1 MKKFFIFAAMAGAA
15 LVGCTKNEPAADAD
29 QQMITFAAPVVSP
42 NTKAATEV
50 WNNYPT
56 ATAYDFAVWA
66 KYYVNG
72 SYEDNAYKTGTYTT
86 WAEGQT
92 YMKEVVVSHNAN
104 TWAPKQNYY
113 WPKNGSLTFIAYAPA
128 SKANYADATATGI
141 TFKDYPVSTTPAE
154 QVDLLFSER
163 TYNQQKSS
171 MDETA
176 GSNTTGSTP
185 GVTEDVYKGV
195 HISFKHALSSILFNI
210 KTDQNYVNQGTTI
223 TLKKIQ
229 VYNAVSQGSFNQ
241 NLADENG
248 ATTTVPDDKDAT
260 NPAAWTFAANPEKS
274 NYNVDINNTAGVVL
288 STAAYYPSTN
298 SNTDPVA
305 AAGLRASDLILL
317 PQDLEGVTLRI
328 EYTIKNSGAGSE
340 ELSQIAELPLD
351 GKTVSEWVMGKRYIY
366 NITIGL
372 ETIYF
377 EPYVQDWVNVA
388 AGDLTI

>member
-56 ATAYDFAVWA
+56 AEAYDFAVWA
-66 KYYVNG
+66 KYYVDG
-72 SYEDNAYKTGTYTT
+72 SYKNNKYQSGTYTT
-86 WAEGQT
+86 WAGGQT
-92 YMKEVVVSHNAN
+92 YMKEVVVSHDAN
-104 TWAPKQNYY
+104 TWAPAQNYY

-128 SKANYADATATGI
+128 SKANYAEATATGI
-141 TFKDYPVSTTPAE
+141 TFTDYPVSTTPAN

-171 MDETA
+171 MDKTA

-210 KTDQNYVNQGTTI
+210 KTKEDYEGTTI
-223 TLKKIQ
+223 TLKQIQ

-241 NLADENG
+241 NLTDKNG
-248 ATTTVPDDKDAT
+248 ETTSA
-260 NPAAWTFAANPEKS
+260 AAWTFAATPVRS
-274 NYNVDINNTAGVVL
+274 NYNVDGTNDVVL
-288 STAAYYPSTN
+288 STNAYYPSTT
-298 SNTDPVA
+298 SNTAPVA

-317 PQDLEGVTLRI
+317 PQGLKDVTLRI

-340 ELSQIAELPLD
+340 ELSQIAELPLN
-351 GKTVSEWVMGKRYIY
+351 GNTVSEWVMGKRYIY

-377 EPYVQDWVNVA
+377 EPYVQDWVDVA

>member
-56 ATAYDFAVWA
+56 AEAYDFAVWA
-66 KYYVNG
+66 KYYVDG
-72 SYEDNAYKTGTYTT
+72 SYKNNKYQSGTYTT
-86 WAEGQT
+86 WAGGQT
-92 YMKEVVVSHNAN
+92 YMKEVVVSHDAN
-104 TWAPKQNYY
+104 TWAPEQNYY

-128 SKANYADATATGI
+128 SKANYAEATATGI
-141 TFKDYPVSTTPAE
+141 TFTDYPVSTTPAN

-171 MDETA
+171 MDKTA

-210 KTDQNYVNQGTTI
+210 KTKEDYEGTTI
-223 TLKKIQ
+223 TLKQIQ

-241 NLADENG
+241 NLTDKNG
-248 ATTTVPDDKDAT
+248 ETTSA
-260 NPAAWTFAANPEKS
+260 AAWTFAATPVRS
-274 NYNVDINNTAGVVL
+274 NYNVDGTNDVVL
-288 STAAYYPSTN
+288 STNAYYPSTT
-298 SNTDPVA
+298 SNTAPVA

-317 PQDLEGVTLRI
+317 PQGLKDVTLRI

-340 ELSQIAELPLD
+340 ELSQIAELPLN
-351 GKTVSEWVMGKRYIY
+351 GNTVSEWVMGKRYIY

-377 EPYVQDWVNVA
+377 EPYVQDWVDVA

>member
-56 ATAYDFAVWA
+56 DKAYDFAVWA
-66 KYYVNG
+66 KYYVDG
-72 SYEDNAYKTGTYTT
+72 SYENNKYQSGTYTT
-86 WAEGQT
+86 WAGGQT
-92 YMKEVVVSHNAN
+92 YMKEVVVSHDAN
-104 TWAPKQNYY
+104 TWAPEQNYY

-128 SKANYADATATGI
+128 SKANYAEATATGI
-141 TFKDYPVSTTPAE
+141 TFTDYPVSTTPAN

-171 MDETA
+171 MDKTA

-210 KTDQNYVNQGTTI
+210 KTKEDYEGTTI
-223 TLKKIQ
+223 TLKQIQ

-241 NLADENG
+241 NLTDKNG
-248 ATTTVPDDKDAT
+248 ETTSA
-260 NPAAWTFAANPEKS
+260 AAWTFAATPVRS
-274 NYNVDINNTAGVVL
+274 NYNVDGTNDVVL
-288 STAAYYPSTN
+288 STNAYYPSTT
-298 SNTDPVA
+298 SNTAPVA

-317 PQDLEGVTLRI
+317 PQGLKDVTLRI

-377 EPYVQDWVNVA
+377 EPYVQDWVDVA

>member
-15 LVGCTKNEPAADAD
+15 LVGCTKNEPAADTD

-56 ATAYDFAVWA
+56 AKAYDFAVWA
-66 KYYVNG
+66 KYYVKG
-72 SYEDNAYKTGTYTT
+72 SYENNDYEKGTYTT

-104 TWAPKQNYY
+104 TWAPAQNYY

-128 SKANYADATATGI
+128 SKANFAEATATGI
-141 TFKDYPVSTTPAE
+141 TFTNYPVSYKPAE

-185 GVTEDVYKGV
+185 DVKEDAYTGV

-210 KTDQNYVNQGTTI
+210 KTDKDYVAQGTTI
-223 TLKKIQ
+223 TLKQIQ

-241 NLADENG
+241 NLADNNG
-248 ATTTVPDDKDAT
+248 ATTSA
-260 NPAAWTFAANPEKS
+260 AAWTFAATPVRS
-274 NYNVDINNTAGVVL
+274 NYNVDGAKDVKL
-288 STAAYYPSTN
+288 STNAYYPSTT
-298 SNTDPVA
+298 STTAPVTA
-305 AAGLRASDLILL
+305 DGLRASDLILL
-317 PQDLEGVTLRI
+317 PQDLKDVTLRI
-328 EYTIKNSGAGSE
+328 EYTIKNNGAGSE
-340 ELSQIAELPLD
+340 ELKQIAELPLN
-351 GKTVSEWVMGKRYIY
+351 GSTVSKWVMGKRYIY

-377 EPYVQDWVNVA
+377 EPYVQDWVDIA

>member
-56 ATAYDFAVWA
+56 DKAYDFAVWA
-66 KYYVNG
+66 KYYVDG
-72 SYEDNAYKTGTYTT
+72 SYENNKYQSGTYTT
-86 WAEGQT
+86 WAGGQT
-92 YMKEVVVSHNAN
+92 YMKEVVVSHDAN
-104 TWAPKQNYY
+104 TWAPAQNYY

-128 SKANYADATATGI
+128 SKADYAEATATGI
-141 TFKDYPVSTTPAE
+141 TFTDYPVSSTPAE

-185 GVTEDVYKGV
+185 DVTDDAYTGV

-210 KTDQNYVNQGTTI
+210 KTNEDYVAQGTTI
-223 TLKKIQ
+223 TLKQIQ

-248 ATTTVPDDKDAT
+248 ATTTV
-260 NPAAWTFAANPEKS
+260 AAVWTFAATPERR
-274 NYNVDINNTAGVVL
+274 NYNVDGTKDVKL
-288 STAAYYPSTN
+288 STDAYYPSTN
-298 SNTDPVA
+298 STTAPVA

-328 EYTIKNSGAGSE
+328 EYTIKNSGDGSM
-340 ELSQIAELPLD
+340 ELKQIAELPLD
-351 GKTVSEWVMGKRYIY
+351 GNTVSEWVMGKRYIY

-372 ETIYF
+372 DTIYF
-377 EPYVQDWVNVA
+377 EPYVQDWVDVA

>member
-15 LVGCTKNEPAADAD
+15 LVGCTKNEPAADTD

-56 ATAYDFAVWA
+56 ATAYNFAVWA
-66 KYYVNG
+66 KYYVDG
-72 SYEDNAYKTGTYTT
+72 SYENNNYEKGTYTT
-86 WAEGQT
+86 WARGKT
-92 YMKEVVVSHNAN
+92 YMEEVVVSHNAN
-104 TWAPKQNYY
+104 TWAPAQNYY

-128 SKANYADATATGI
+128 SKANYAEATATGI
-141 TFKDYPVSTTPAE
+141 TFTDYPVSTTPAD

-210 KTDQNYVNQGTTI
+210 KTKEDYKGTTI
-223 TLKKIQ
+223 TLKQIQ

-260 NPAAWTFAANPEKS
+260 NPAAWTFAVTPEKS

-298 SNTDPVA
+298 SNTAPVA

>member
-29 QQMITFAAPVVSP
+29 QELITFAAPVVSP

-56 ATAYDFAVWA
+56 AEAYDFAVWA
-66 KYYVNG
+66 KYYVDG
-72 SYEDNAYKTGTYTT
+72 SYKNNKYQSGTYTT
-86 WAEGQT
+86 WAGGQT

-104 TWAPKQNYY
+104 TWAPAQNYY

-128 SKANYADATATGI
+128 SKANFAEATATGI
-141 TFKDYPVSTTPAE
+141 TFTNYPVSYKPAE

-185 GVTEDVYKGV
+185 DVKEDAYTGV

-210 KTDQNYVNQGTTI
+210 KTDKDYVAQGTTI
-223 TLKKIQ
+223 TLKQIQ

-241 NLADENG
+241 NLADNNG
-248 ATTTVPDDKDAT
+248 ATTSA
-260 NPAAWTFAANPEKS
+260 AAWTFATNPVKS
-274 NYNVDINNTAGVVL
+274 NYYVDINNTAGVVL

-298 SNTDPVA
+298 SNTAPVVA
-305 AAGLRASDLILL
+305 NGLRASDLILL
-317 PQDLEGVTLRI
+317 PQDLKDVTLRI

-340 ELSQIAELPLD
+340 ELGQIAELPLA
-351 GKTVSEWVMGKRYIY
+351 GNTVSEWVMGKRYIY

-377 EPYVQDWVNVA
+377 EPYVQDWVDVA

>member
-15 LVGCTKNEPAADAD
+15 LVGCTKNEPAADVD
-29 QQMITFAAPVVSP
+29 QQLITFAAPVVSP

-66 KYYVNG
+66 KYYVDG
-72 SYEDNAYKTGTYTT
+72 SYENNKYQSGTYTE

-92 YMKEVVVSHNAN
+92 YMKEVVVSHDAN
-104 TWAPKQNYY
+104 TWAPEQNYY

-128 SKANYADATATGI
+128 SKANYAEATATGI
-141 TFKDYPVSTTPAE
+141 TFTNYPVSYKPAE

-185 GVTEDVYKGV
+185 DVKEDAYTGV

-210 KTDQNYVNQGTTI
+210 KTDEDYVAQGTTI
-223 TLKKIQ
+223 TLKQIQ

-241 NLADENG
+241 NLADNNG
-248 ATTTVPDDKDAT
+248 ATTSA
-260 NPAAWTFAANPEKS
+260 AAWTFAATPVRS
-274 NYNVDINNTAGVVL
+274 NYNVDDAKNVVL
-288 STAAYYPSTN
+288 STNAYYPSTK
-298 SNTDPVA
+298 SNTAPVA
-305 AAGLRASDLILL
+305 ADGLRASDLILL
-317 PQDLEGVTLRI
+317 PQDLEDVTLRI
-328 EYTIKNSGAGSE
+328 EYTIKNSGDGSM
-340 ELSQIAELPLD
+340 ELKQIAELPLD
-351 GKTVSEWVMGKRYIY
+351 GNTVSEWVMGKRYIY

-377 EPYVQDWVNVA
+377 EPYVQDWVDVA

>member
-1 MKKFFIFAAMAGAA
+1 MAGAA

-56 ATAYDFAVWA
+56 AGAYDFAVWA
-66 KYYVNG
+66 KYYVND
-72 SYEDNAYKTGTYTT
+72 SYESNAYKSGTYTT
-86 WAEGQT
+86 WAEGKT

-128 SKANYADATATGI
+128 SKANYAEATATGI
-141 TFKDYPVSTTPAE
+141 TFTNYPVSYKPAE

-185 GVTEDVYKGV
+185 DVKNDAYTGV

-210 KTDQNYVNQGTTI
+210 KTEKDYVGTTI
-223 TLKKIQ
+223 TLKQIQ

-241 NLADENG
+241 NLVDENG
-248 ATTTVPDDKDAT
+248 ATTTVPDDIDAT
-260 NPAAWTFAANPEKS
+260 NPAAWTFAATPVKS

-298 SNTDPVA
+298 SNTAPVVA
-305 AAGLRASDLILL
+305 NGLRASDLILL

-328 EYTIKNSGAGSE
+328 EYTIKNSGEGSE
-340 ELSQIAELPLD
+340 ELSQIAELPLA
-351 GKTVSEWVMGKRYIY
+351 GNTVSEWVMGKRYIY
-366 NITIGL
+366 NIKIGL

-377 EPYVQDWVNVA
+377 EPYVQDWVDVA

>member
-15 LVGCTKNEPAADAD
+15 LVGCTKNEPAADTD

-56 ATAYDFAVWA
+56 AKAYDFAVWA
-66 KYYVNG
+66 KYYVKG
-72 SYEDNAYKTGTYTT
+72 SYENNDYEKGTYTT

-104 TWAPKQNYY
+104 TWAPAQNYY

-128 SKANYADATATGI
+128 SKANFAEATATGI
-141 TFKDYPVSTTPAE
+141 TFTNYPVSYKPAE

-185 GVTEDVYKGV
+185 DVKEDAYTGV

-210 KTDQNYVNQGTTI
+210 KTDKDYVAQGTTI
-223 TLKKIQ
+223 TLKQIQ

-248 ATTTVPDDKDAT
+248 ATTTVA
-260 NPAAWTFAANPEKS
+260 AAWTFAATPVRR
-274 NYNVDINNTAGVVL
+274 NYNVDGAKDVVL
-288 STAAYYPSTN
+288 STNAYYPSTT
-298 SNTDPVA
+298 SNTAPVV

-328 EYTIKNSGAGSE
+328 EYTIKNSGDGSM
-340 ELSQIAELPLD
+340 ELKQIAELPLD
-351 GKTVSEWVMGKRYIY
+351 GNTVSEWVMGKRYIY

-372 ETIYF
+372 DTIYF
-377 EPYVQDWVNVA
+377 EPYVQDWVDVA

>member
-15 LVGCTKNEPAADAD
+15 LVGCTKNEPAADTD
-29 QQMITFAAPVVSP
+29 QQMITFAAPVVRP

-56 ATAYDFAVWA
+56 ATAYNFAVWA
-66 KYYVNG
+66 KYYVDG
-72 SYEDNAYKTGTYTT
+72 SYENNNYEKGTYTT
-86 WAEGQT
+86 WAGGKT
-92 YMKEVVVSHNAN
+92 YMKEVVVSHNTN
-104 TWAPKQNYY
+104 TWAPAQNYY

-128 SKANYADATATGI
+128 SKANYAEATATGI
-141 TFKDYPVSTTPAE
+141 TFTNYPVSTTPAE

-210 KTDQNYVNQGTTI
+210 KTKEDYEGTTI
-223 TLKKIQ
+223 TLKQIQ

-241 NLADENG
+241 NLVDKNG
-248 ATTTVPDDKDAT
+248 ETTSA
-260 NPAAWTFAANPEKS
+260 AAWTFAATPVRS
-274 NYNVDINNTAGVVL
+274 NYNVDGTNDVVL
-288 STAAYYPSTN
+288 STNAYYPSTT
-298 SNTDPVA
+298 SNTAPVA

-317 PQDLEGVTLRI
+317 PQGLKDVTLRI

-351 GKTVSEWVMGKRYIY
+351 GNTVSEWVMGKRYIY

-377 EPYVQDWVNVA
+377 EPYVQDWVDVA
-388 AGDLTI
+388 AGNLTI

>member
-56 ATAYDFAVWA
+56 DKAYDFAVWA
-66 KYYVNG
+66 KYYVDG
-72 SYEDNAYKTGTYTT
+72 SYENNKYQSGTYTT
-86 WAEGQT
+86 WAGGQT
-92 YMKEVVVSHNAN
+92 YMKEVVVSHDAN
-104 TWAPKQNYY
+104 TWAPEQNYY

-128 SKANYADATATGI
+128 SKANYAEATATGI
-141 TFKDYPVSTTPAE
+141 TFTDYPVSTTPAN

-171 MDETA
+171 MDKTA

-210 KTDQNYVNQGTTI
+210 KTKEDYEGTTI

-248 ATTTVPDDKDAT
+248 ATTTV
-260 NPAAWTFAANPEKS
+260 AAVWTFAATPERR
-274 NYNVDINNTAGVVL
+274 NYNVDGTKDVKL
-288 STAAYYPSTN
+288 STDAYYPSTN
-298 SNTDPVA
+298 STTAPVA

-317 PQDLEGVTLRI
+317 PQGLKDVTLRI
-328 EYTIKNSGAGSE
+328 EYTIKNSGDGSM
-340 ELSQIAELPLD
+340 ELKQIAELPLD
-351 GKTVSEWVMGKRYIY
+351 GNTVSEWVMGKRYIY

-377 EPYVQDWVNVA
+377 EPYVQDWVDVA

>member
-15 LVGCTKNEPAADAD
+15 LVGCTKNEPAADTD

-56 ATAYDFAVWA
+56 AKAYDFAVWA
-66 KYYVNG
+66 KYYVDG
-72 SYEDNAYKTGTYTT
+72 SYENNNYEKGTYTT
-86 WAEGQT
+86 WAGGKT
-92 YMKEVVVSHNAN
+92 YMEEVVVSHNAN
-104 TWAPKQNYY
+104 TWAPAQNYY

-128 SKANYADATATGI
+128 SKANYAEATATGI
-141 TFKDYPVSTTPAE
+141 TFTDYPVSTTPAD

-210 KTDQNYVNQGTTI
+210 KTKEDYEGTTI
-223 TLKKIQ
+223 TLKQIQ

-260 NPAAWTFAANPEKS
+260 NPAAWTFAATPEKS

-298 SNTDPVA
+298 SNTAPVA

>member
-56 ATAYDFAVWA
+56 AGAYDFAVWA

-72 SYEDNAYKTGTYTT
+72 SYEGNAYKSGTYTT

-104 TWAPKQNYY
+104 TWAPAQNYY

-128 SKANYADATATGI
+128 SKANYAEATATGI
-141 TFKDYPVSTTPAE
+141 TFTNYPVSYKPAE

-185 GVTEDVYKGV
+185 DVKDDAYTGV

-210 KTDQNYVNQGTTI
+210 KTDEDYVTQGTTI
-223 TLKKIQ
+223 TLKQIQ

-241 NLADENG
+241 NLADNNG
-248 ATTTVPDDKDAT
+248 ATTSA
-260 NPAAWTFAANPEKS
+260 AAWTFAATPVRS
-274 NYNVDINNTAGVVL
+274 NYNVDDAKNVVL
-288 STAAYYPSTN
+288 STNAYYPSTK
-298 SNTDPVA
+298 SNTAPVTA
-305 AAGLRASDLILL
+305 DGLRASDLILL
-317 PQDLEGVTLRI
+317 PQDLEDVTLRI
-328 EYTIKNSGAGSE
+328 EYTIKNSGDGSM
-340 ELSQIAELPLD
+340 ELKQIAELPLD
-351 GKTVSEWVMGKRYIY
+351 GNTVSEWLMGKRYIY

-377 EPYVQDWVNVA
+377 EPYVQDWVDVA

>member
-29 QQMITFAAPVVSP
+29 QQLITFAAPVVSP

-56 ATAYDFAVWA
+56 DKAYDFAVWA
-66 KYYVNG
+66 KYYVDG
-72 SYEDNAYKTGTYTT
+72 SYENNKYQSGTYTT

-104 TWAPKQNYY
+104 TWAPAQNYY

-128 SKANYADATATGI
+128 SKANYAEATATGI
-141 TFKDYPVSTTPAE
+141 TFTNYPVSYKPAE

-185 GVTEDVYKGV
+185 DVKNDAYTGV

-210 KTDQNYVNQGTTI
+210 KTEKDYVGTTI
-223 TLKKIQ
+223 TLKQIQ

-241 NLADENG
+241 NLTDNNG
-248 ATTTVPDDKDAT
+248 ATTSA
-260 NPAAWTFAANPEKS
+260 AAWTFAATPVRS
-274 NYNVDINNTAGVVL
+274 NYNVDGAKDVVL
-288 STAAYYPSTN
+288 STNAYYPSTK
-298 SNTDPVA
+298 SNTAPVA
-305 AAGLRASDLILL
+305 ADGLRASDLILL
-317 PQDLEGVTLRI
+317 PQDLEDVTLRI
-328 EYTIKNSGAGSE
+328 EYTIKNSGDGSM
-340 ELSQIAELPLD
+340 ELKQIAELPLD
-351 GKTVSEWVMGKRYIY
+351 GNTVSEWVMGKRYIY

-377 EPYVQDWVNVA
+377 EPYVQDWVDVA